1 MNLSNK
7 FLNDIR
13 LNILNHIN
21 DNKKDIM
28 YDIAR
33 STGTTYSLITI
44 VIKKELIPLGL
55 IKPLKKQGRTNPLS
69 LTKKGKEALEYAN
82 KLKEVLEVKN
92 E

>member
-28 YDIAR
+28 HNIAR

-44 VIKKELIPLGL
+44 IIKKELIPLGL
-55 IKPLKKQGRTNPLS
+55 IKPLKKQGRVNPLS
-69 LTKKGKEALEYAN
+69 LTKKGKEVLKYAN
-82 KLKEVLEVKN
+82 VIDKLLEV
-92 E
+92 